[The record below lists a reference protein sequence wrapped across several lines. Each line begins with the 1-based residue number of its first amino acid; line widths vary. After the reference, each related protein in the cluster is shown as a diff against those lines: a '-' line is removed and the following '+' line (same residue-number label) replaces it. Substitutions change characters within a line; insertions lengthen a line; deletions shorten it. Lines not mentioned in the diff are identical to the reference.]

1 MASLDVS
8 GSLDP
13 VIPGSNPGIPE
24 TQPVIPETNPGI
36 PETQPVIPE
45 SNPEIEKHLE
55 DIFGSKIAEEIPAH
69 LKSIIVEK
77 CLQVSQPSQ
86 EKG

>member
-13 VIPGSNPGIPE
+13 VIPG
-24 TQPVIPETNPGI
+24 TNPG
-36 PETQPVIPE
+36 IPE